1 MPDYQ
6 SLYRKYRSQT
16 FADLVG
22 QDAASRALQGAII
35 SGRVAHAYLFSG
47 SRGTG
52 KTSAARLLAKAV
64 NCTGRARDS
73 AEPCNRC
80 QSCLEM
86 TSGSALDLIEID
98 AASNRGIDEIRDL
111 REKVNLA
118 PALGPYK
125 IYIIDEAHML
135 TEPAFNAL
143 LKTLEE
149 PPAHV
154 VFVLCTT
161 DAQKI
166 PLTVIGRCQQFV
178 FRRHS
183 EDKIISRQIGRRWRS
198 RPPTSFS
205 CSVPPTPKRFRSRSS
220 GAASSLSSGGTPRTR
235 SSLGR
240 SEDAGG
246 AARPRRFRALYHR
259 RPKDSAHGHRA
270 LPAVCLP
277 AALRGQD
284 HLSADRKTLEEP
296 PAHVVFVLCTTDA
309 QKIPLTVIGRC
320 QQFVFR
326 RHSEDKIISRQ
337 IGRRWRSRPPTSF
350 SCSVPPTPK
359 RFRSRSSGAASSLSS
374 GGTPRTRSSLGRSED
389 AGGAARPRRFR
400 ALYHRRPKD
409 SAHGHRA
416 LPAVCLPAALR
427 GQDHLSADR
436 KTLEEPPAHVVF
448 VLCTTDAQKIPLTVI
463 GRCQQFVFRRHS
475 EDKIISRLS
484 HIAGAEKVKVDADP
498 MQLIARTAQG
508 LMRDAVGLL
517 DQLVPLASGPISLE
531 SARSLLGIADPRLL
545 DSLLDHVL
553 AGQAAEAL
561 DELNRVY
568 AAGAELRQVVR
579 GLMEGCR
586 DRLVVALGKRDQ
598 ATARRLTD
606 ELDALLYLGGEV
618 RRHAE
623 PRFLVEATLAR
634 LAVQGEPA

>member
-1 MPDYQ
+1 MPEYQ

-22 QDAASRALQGAII
+22 QDASSRALQGAII
-35 SGRVAHAYLFSG
+35 SSRVAHAYLFSG

-52 KTSAARLLAKAV
+52 KTSAARLLAKAL
-64 NCTGRARDS
+64 NCTGRARSS

-86 TSGSALDLIEID
+86 TAGTALDLIEID

-111 REKVNLA
+111 REKVNLS

-125 IYIIDEAHML
+125 VYIIDEAHML

-183 EDKIISRQIGRRWRS
+183 EEQI
-198 RPPTSFS
+198 
-205 CSVPPTPKRFRSRSS
+205 V
-220 GAASSLSSGGTPRTR
+220 
-235 SSLGR
+235 
-240 SEDAGG
+240 
-246 AARPRRFRALYHR
+246 
-259 RPKDSAHGHRA
+259 
-270 LPAVCLP
+270 
-277 AALRGQD
+277 
-284 HLSADRKTLEEP
+284 
-296 PAHVVFVLCTTDA
+296 
-309 QKIPLTVIGRC
+309 
-320 QQFVFR
+320 
-326 RHSEDKIISRQ
+326 
-337 IGRRWRSRPPTSF
+337 
-350 SCSVPPTPK
+350 
-359 RFRSRSSGAASSLSS
+359 
-374 GGTPRTRSSLGRSED
+374 
-389 AGGAARPRRFR
+389 
-400 ALYHRRPKD
+400 
-409 SAHGHRA
+409 
-416 LPAVCLPAALR
+416 
-427 GQDHLSADR
+427 
-436 KTLEEPPAHVVF
+436 
-448 VLCTTDAQKIPLTVI
+448 
-463 GRCQQFVFRRHS
+463 
-475 EDKIISRLS
+475 SRLT
-484 HIAGAEKVKVDADP
+484 HIASLEKVQVDPEA

-508 LMRDAVGLL
+508 SMRDAVGLL
-517 DQLVPLASGPISLE
+517 DQLVPLASGPISLDG
-531 SARSLLGIADPRLL
+531 ARSLLGIADPRLL

-553 AGQAAEAL
+553 AGEAGEAL
-561 DELNRVY
+561 AEVNRVY

-586 DRLVVALGKRDQ
+586 DRLVAALTRRDQ
-598 ATARRLTD
+598 ATARRLSSV
-606 ELDALLYLGGEV
+606 LDALLHLDGEV

-634 LAVQGEPA
+634 LAVEAVAPAVVAEPSPEPSPPPEALRASTSPASGEVKIAGWSEVLEKLNRTVRAAYLDAQPEVDGSVLVLWFRYGFHHKKAQEQSIQLLPHVRAWLGDDVKIDFRLRESDATKPAQRPASPEDDPFVREIVRRFDGRVTRVKEVSE